1 MEIDSLGKRAGKGA
15 LIRWE
20 QSMTLGVSQDQT
32 LFAWKENGIR
42 PSHRGDGY
50 KETGIM
56 YTLNSTEV
64 HAVCFGI
71 SPYHSNAMKS
81 SNPHSGIYIADTS
94 RSLDAMN
101 CGYPACNQGG
111 ICVVEIHST

>member
-1 MEIDSLGKRAGKGA
+1 MGTVDDVRSISRSNIVCLEG
-15 LIRWE
+15 
-20 QSMTLGVSQDQT
+20 
-32 LFAWKENGIR
+32 NGIR
-42 PSHRGDGY
+42 PSHRGDGWSV
-50 KETGIM
+50 GGAM

-64 HAVCFGI
+64 HAICFGI

-81 SNPHSGIYIADTS
+81 GNPHSGIYIADTS

-111 ICVVEIHST
+111 ICVVEIHGITPKCSK

>member
-1 MEIDSLGKRAGKGA
+1 MEQVNDTRYKPRPDIVCLEG
-15 LIRWE
+15 
-20 QSMTLGVSQDQT
+20 
-32 LFAWKENGIR
+32 NGIR
-42 PSHRGDGY
+42 PSHRGDGWRV
-50 KETGIM
+50 GGVM

-111 ICVVEIHST
+111 ICVVEIHSIRESSE

>member
-1 MEIDSLGKRAGKGA
+1 MEQVNDTRCKPRPDIVCLEG
-15 LIRWE
+15 
-20 QSMTLGVSQDQT
+20 
-32 LFAWKENGIR
+32 NGIR
-42 PSHRGDGY
+42 PSHRGDGWRVG
-50 KETGIM
+50 EVM

-111 ICVVEIHST
+111 ICVVEIHSTRESSE